1 MHPALNM
8 TGPSPVCCHFLF
20 PVPWDGIAAGDVGV
34 EMLLLEVPSPR
45 CGVSTKHISGHCFS
59 LVLLSPPIA
68 GDGGRANTAQSLAL
82 GCSGDGGQ
90 GQTVSESPL

>member
-20 PVPWDGIAAGDVGV
+20 SVPCDGVTADDLGVGDVFPSGTNSLSV
-34 EMLLLEVPSPR
+34 ESSAE
-45 CGVSTKHISGHCFS
+45 HISGNSFM

-68 GDGGRANTAQSLAL
+68 GSGGWANTIQFLAFW
-82 GCSGDGGQ
+82 G
-90 GQTVSESPL
+90 